1 MLSWEYTNK
10 ERKTMSAYDEPL
22 PDHFYVIERLYVIE
36 EDDGSEFYG
45 VTPDGIGFYFYNT
58 LSEVY
63 DQHDED
69 LPEIYMTAEEF
80 EEMRSPTDAVTNLD
94 DDGLNW

>member
-1 MLSWEYTNK
+1 MLSWEYTDK
-10 ERKTMSAYDEPL
+10 GRKTMSAYDEPL
-22 PDHFYVIERLYVIE
+22 PDHIYVIE

-69 LPEIYMTAEEF
+69 LPEVNMTAEEF
-80 EEMRSPTDAVTNLD
+80 EEMRFPPDPEDDVDTD
-94 DDGLNW
+94 GIYW

>member
-22 PDHFYVIERLYVIE
+22 PDHLYVIE

-69 LPEIYMTAEEF
+69 LPEVNMTAEEF
-80 EEMRSPTDAVTNLD
+80 EEMRFPPDPEDDVDTD
-94 DDGLNW
+94 GIYW

>member
-1 MLSWEYTNK
+1 MLSWEYTDK

-22 PDHFYVIERLYVIE
+22 PDHIYVIE
-36 EDDGSEFYG
+36 ENDGSEFFG

-69 LPEIYMTAEEF
+69 LPEVNMTAEEF
-80 EEMRSPTDAVTNLD
+80 EEMRFPTDAVTNLD
-94 DDGLNW
+94 DDELNW

>member
-1 MLSWEYTNK
+1 
-10 ERKTMSAYDEPL
+10 MSAYDEPL
-22 PDHFYVIERLYVIE
+22 PDHIYVIE
-36 EDDGSEFYG
+36 EDDGSEFFG

-63 DQHDED
+63 DQHGED
-69 LPEIYMTAEEF
+69 LPEVYMTLEEF
-80 EEMRSPTDAVTNLD
+80 EKMRFPTAAVTNLD

>member
-1 MLSWEYTNK
+1 MLSWEYTDK

-22 PDHFYVIERLYVIE
+22 PDHIYVIE
-36 EDDGSEFYG
+36 EDDGSEFFG

-69 LPEIYMTAEEF
+69 LPEVYMTPEEF
-80 EEMRSPTDAVTNLD
+80 EKMRFPTDAVTNLD

>member
-1 MLSWEYTNK
+1 
-10 ERKTMSAYDEPL
+10 MSAYDEPL
-22 PDHFYVIERLYVIE
+22 PDHIYVIE
-36 EDDGSEFYG
+36 EDDGSEFFG

-69 LPEIYMTAEEF
+69 LPEVNMTAEEF
-80 EEMRSPTDAVTNLD
+80 EEMRFPPDPEDDVDTD
-94 DDGLNW
+94 GIYW

>member
-1 MLSWEYTNK
+1 MLSWEYTDK

-22 PDHFYVIERLYVIE
+22 PDHIYVIE
-36 EDDGSEFYG
+36 EDDGSEFFG

-69 LPEIYMTAEEF
+69 LPEVNMTAEEF
-80 EEMRSPTDAVTNLD
+80 EEMRFPPDPEDDVDTD
-94 DDGLNW
+94 GIYW

>member
-1 MLSWEYTNK
+1 MLSWEYTDK

-22 PDHFYVIERLYVIE
+22 PDHIYVIE

-45 VTPDGIGFYFYNT
+45 VTPDGVGFYFYNT

-69 LPEIYMTAEEF
+69 LPEVNMTAEEF
-80 EEMRSPTDAVTNLD
+80 EEMRFPPDPEDDVDTD
-94 DDGLNW
+94 GIYW

>member
-1 MLSWEYTNK
+1 MLSWEYTDK

-94 DDGLNW
+94 DDGLN

>member
-1 MLSWEYTNK
+1 
-10 ERKTMSAYDEPL
+10 MSAYDEPL
-22 PDHFYVIERLYVIE
+22 PDHIYVIE

-69 LPEIYMTAEEF
+69 LPEVNMTAEEF
-80 EEMRSPTDAVTNLD
+80 EEMRFPPDPEDDVDTD
-94 DDGLNW
+94 GIYW

>member
-1 MLSWEYTNK
+1 MLSWEYTDK

-22 PDHFYVIERLYVIE
+22 PDHLYVIE

>member
-94 DDGLNW
+94 DDGLN

>member
-1 MLSWEYTNK
+1 
-10 ERKTMSAYDEPL
+10 MSAYDEPL
-22 PDHFYVIERLYVIE
+22 PDHIYVIE

-69 LPEIYMTAEEF
+69 LPEVNMTAEEF
-80 EEMRSPTDAVTNLD
+80 EEMRFPPDPEDDVDTDEIY
-94 DDGLNW
+94 W

>member
-1 MLSWEYTNK
+1 
-10 ERKTMSAYDEPL
+10 MSAYDEPL
-22 PDHFYVIERLYVIE
+22 PDHIYVIE

-69 LPEIYMTAEEF
+69 LPEVNMTAEEF
-80 EEMRSPTDAVTNLD
+80 EEMRFPPDPD
-94 DDGLNW
+94 DDVATDGIYW

>member
-22 PDHFYVIERLYVIE
+22 PDHLYVIE

-69 LPEIYMTAEEF
+69 LPEVNMTAEEF
-80 EEMRSPTDAVTNLD
+80 EEMRFPPNPEDDVDTD
-94 DDGLNW
+94 GIYW

>member
-1 MLSWEYTNK
+1 
-10 ERKTMSAYDEPL
+10 MSAYIELL
-22 PDHFYVIERLYVIE
+22 PDYLYVIE

-45 VTPDGIGFYFYNT
+45 VTPDGIGFCFYTT

-63 DQHDED
+63 DQHGED

-80 EEMRSPTDAVTNLD
+80 EEMRFPPDPEDDVDA
-94 DDGLNW
+94 DGIYW

>member
-22 PDHFYVIERLYVIE
+22 PDHIYVIE

-69 LPEIYMTAEEF
+69 LPEVNMTAEEF
-80 EEMRSPTDAVTNLD
+80 EEMRFPPDPEDDVDTD
-94 DDGLNW
+94 GIYW

>member
-1 MLSWEYTNK
+1 MLSWEYTDK

-22 PDHFYVIERLYVIE
+22 PDHLYVIE

-69 LPEIYMTAEEF
+69 LPEVNMTAEEF
-80 EEMRSPTDAVTNLD
+80 EEMRFPPDPEDDVDTD
-94 DDGLNW
+94 GIYW